1 MADEIVFLI
10 VAYGLIVSGIIG
22 VLYEANTNEMR
33 LTNKELK
40 KMRTELKSLRQDII
54 EARKSSI

>member
-40 KMRTELKSLRQDII
+40 KMRTELKSLRQDVI
-54 EARKSSI
+54 EARKSSV